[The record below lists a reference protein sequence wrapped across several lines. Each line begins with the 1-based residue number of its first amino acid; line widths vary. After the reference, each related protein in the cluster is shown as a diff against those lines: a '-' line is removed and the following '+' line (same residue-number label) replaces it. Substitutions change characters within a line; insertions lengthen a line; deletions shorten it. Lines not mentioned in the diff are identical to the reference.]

1 LRTSRSDDTRFDPQM
16 SAAERLRRRTR
27 WQQAV
32 DRTRSWNE

>member
-1 LRTSRSDDTRFDPQM
+1 M